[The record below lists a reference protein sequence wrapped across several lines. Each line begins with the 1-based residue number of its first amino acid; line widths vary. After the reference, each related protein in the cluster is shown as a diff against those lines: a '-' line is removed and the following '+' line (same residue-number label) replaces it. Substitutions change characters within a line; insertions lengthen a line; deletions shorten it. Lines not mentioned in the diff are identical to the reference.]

1 MSESTQALNTAGNAP
16 MASDWEDRKRE
27 GEAPCSLGTV
37 TVERASKKA
46 LLVQLP
52 FEDEPRWIPMSVIH
66 DDSEVHN
73 ESTKEGRL
81 VVKAWF
87 ADKEGIA

>member
-1 MSESTQALNTAGNAP
+1 MP
-16 MASDWEDRKRE
+16 SDWEDRKAQ
-27 GEAPCSLGTV
+27 GELPCSLGEV
-37 TVERASKKA
+37 TVEKSSKKA

-73 ESTKEGRL
+73 ETTKSGKL